1 MSRLLSR
8 GEALLVYTDGVTEAV
23 NPGNEFFGEK
33 RLIAAMQKHAP
44 YAAAR
49 ALVDETVNAVE
60 EFVEQREQFDDL
72 TLLAIMRTSE
82 LAELPVETASLS
94 TMRESIMATG
104 FDEDLKLKACL
115 VCEEVLVNAVSYS
128 KANHVWFESVEDGGS
143 LRIVLA
149 DDGVLFDPTNVV
161 IADKEFEDLESG
173 GMGIGLVRKL
183 ASGLHY
189 RREAGLNILVARFA
203 PK

>member
-72 TLLAIMRTSE
+72 
-82 LAELPVETASLS
+82 
-94 TMRESIMATG
+94 
-104 FDEDLKLKACL
+104 
-115 VCEEVLVNAVSYS
+115 
-128 KANHVWFESVEDGGS
+128 
-143 LRIVLA
+143 
-149 DDGVLFDPTNVV
+149 
-161 IADKEFEDLESG
+161 ESG

-189 RREAGLNILVARFA
+189 RREADLNILVARFA